1 MKNVHL
7 LHIQTIYCEFRM
19 CVMCLLLPH
28 ALTCTI
34 HRNYYKPTK
43 YHKYGYSLLL
53 SFLLVVAPSDMLL
66 FDIALNPATGVL
78 SFLKIP
84 M

>member
-1 MKNVHL
+1 MSV
-7 LHIQTIYCEFRM
+7 T
-19 CVMCLLLPH
+19 
-28 ALTCTI
+28 ATCPDMYNTPY
-34 HRNYYKPTK
+34 YYKPTK

-53 SFLLVVAPSDMLL
+53 FFSLVVAPSDMLL
-66 FDIALNPATGVL
+66 FDIALNPDTGVL

>member
-1 MKNVHL
+1 MYICYISKLFLVN
-7 LHIQTIYCEFRM
+7 FG
-19 CVMCLLLPH
+19 CVSCVSSVPH

-34 HRNYYKPTK
+34 HHNYYKPTK

-53 SFLLVVAPSDMLL
+53 FFSLVVAPSDMLL
-66 FDIALNPATGVL
+66 FDIALNPDTGVL